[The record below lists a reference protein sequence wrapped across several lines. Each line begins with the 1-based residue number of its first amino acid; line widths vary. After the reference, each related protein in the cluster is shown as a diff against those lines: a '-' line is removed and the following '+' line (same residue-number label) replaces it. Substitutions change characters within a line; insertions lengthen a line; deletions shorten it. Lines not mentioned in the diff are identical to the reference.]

1 MDFEDSHAAKTAGA
15 VRDGTGPDSYQAV
28 LDRIRKQLSKDFTA
42 DKLANAGPQVTEA
55 ATRVAA
61 QQYRDYNNEALTKSW
76 PRSMLPEDIFV
87 EMALADLLG
96 MGAIDTLLR
105 DESIEDIAINGPTE
119 VMVYRNGRW
128 DGENVSFPSADR
140 LLEIL
145 NRGLA
150 HANRKANMVTPIA
163 DAVLKGK
170 ERISVVTYPVA
181 TPHPT
186 AVIRIPRAKRISL
199 EDMTRPVVKVFEG
212 DRELDELL
220 GPAETDTAGDYS
232 VDYEKPEALA
242 EDARAMLSKTAAA
255 YLYGAVLAGL
265 NIVAVGPTGSGKTT
279 LLMAL
284 GRKIPKGE
292 RILIIEDTP
301 EIDLYPGD
309 PAPNNVLYLRTRP
322 STVEGLASIEQEDL
336 VKLALRQRPDAL
348 TLGEARGPEVFD
360 LLNALNTGHKNGL
373 TSLHAYGVEEL
384 FSRMYLML
392 AQSERGR
399 HLDAYRAASL
409 VASTLHVAVSLE
421 MVGKTRFVRTIA
433 ELSGKVVQ
441 KGTAFEPEMQAI
453 FQRDSA
459 SGRLRGPLYPSLQA
473 ARLKRVGV
481 GQDVF
486 APA

>member
-1 MDFEDSHAAKTAGA
+1 MTEFEDSHAAKAAGA
-15 VRDGTGPDSYQAV
+15 VRDDAAGDSYQAV
-28 LDRIRKQLSKDFTA
+28 LDRIRKQLSKEFAA
-42 DKLANAGPQVTEA
+42 DKLANAGPAVTEA
-55 ATRVAA
+55 ATRVAGM
-61 QQYRDYNNEALTKSW
+61 QYRDYNNDALSKSW
-76 PRSMLPEDIFV
+76 PRLMVPEEIFI

-119 VMVYRNGRW
+119 VMVYRSGRW
-128 DGENVSFPSADR
+128 DAENVAFPSPDR

-150 HANRKANMVTPIA
+150 HSNRKANMVTPIA

-181 TPHPT
+181 SPFPT
-186 AVIRIPRAKRISL
+186 SVIRIPRAKRISL
-199 EDMTRPVVKVFEG
+199 EDMTQPFESAPSEKAKQG
-212 DRELDELL
+212 N
-220 GPAETDTAGDYS
+220 AEAVSASLEAGG
-232 VDYEKPEALA
+232 EELA
-242 EDARAMLSKTAAA
+242 EDSRSMLTRKAAA

-284 GRKIPKGE
+284 GRKIPKGQ
-292 RILIIEDTP
+292 RVLIIEDTP

-309 PAPNNVLYLRTRP
+309 STPHNVLYLRTRP
-322 STVEGLASIEQEDL
+322 STVEGLEAIEQEDL

-373 TSLHAYGVEEL
+373 TSLHAYGAEEL
-384 FSRMYLML
+384 FGRMYLML

-409 VASTLHVAVSLE
+409 VASTLHVVVSLE
-421 MVGKTRFVRTIA
+421 MVGQRRYVRTIA
-433 ELSGKVVQ
+433 ELTGKVAQ
-441 KGTAFEPEMQAI
+441 KGTTFEPEMKAI
-453 FQRDSA
+453 FQRASA
-459 SGRLRGPLYPSLQA
+459 GGRLDGPLYPSVLSGLLREA
-473 ARLKRVGV
+473 GV
-481 GQDVF
+481 REDVF
-486 APA
+486 TPA

>member
-1 MDFEDSHAAKTAGA
+1 MTEFEDTHAARMAGA
-15 VRDGTGPDSYQAV
+15 LRNETGPEAYQTV
-28 LDRIRKQLSKDFTA
+28 LDRIRKQLSKEFSA

-55 ATRVAA
+55 AMRVAA
-61 QQYRDYNNEALTKSW
+61 TQYRDYNNEALTKSW
-76 PRSMLPEDIFV
+76 PRMLLPEDLFV

-96 MGAIDTLLR
+96 MGAIDTLLK

-119 VMVYRNGRW
+119 TMVYRGGRW
-128 DGENVSFPSADR
+128 EAEEVRFPGSDR

-150 HANRKANMVTPIA
+150 HSNRRANMVTPIA
-163 DAVLKGK
+163 DGVLKGK
-170 ERISVVTYPVA
+170 ERISVVAYPVA

-186 AVIRIPRAKRISL
+186 SVIRIPRAKRISL
-199 EDMTRPVVKVFEG
+199 EDMTRAVAAADESAAEMEKLEVAEG
-212 DRELDELL
+212 
-220 GPAETDTAGDYS
+220 G
-232 VDYEKPEALA
+232 EALA

-284 GRKIPKGE
+284 GRKIPKGQ

-309 PAPNNVLYLRTRP
+309 PTPNNVLYLRTRP
-322 STVEGLASIEQEDL
+322 STVEGLGSIEQEDL

-409 VASTLHVAVSLE
+409 VASTLHVAVSIE
-421 MVGKTRFVRTIA
+421 MSGKTRFVRTIA
-433 ELSGKVVQ
+433 ELTGKVVQ
-441 KGTAFEPEMQAI
+441 KGTAFEPEMKAI
-453 FQRDSA
+453 FQRSSA
-459 SGRLRGPLYPSLQA
+459 GGRLEGPLYPSEHSAL
-473 ARLKRVGV
+473 LKRAGV
-481 GQDVF
+481 RQGVF
-486 APA
+486 APAGTG

>member
-1 MDFEDSHAAKTAGA
+1 MEFEDTHAAKAAGA
-15 VRDGTGPDSYQAV
+15 VKTESGVDPYQAV
-28 LDRIRKQLSKDFTA
+28 LDRIRKQLSKEFTA

-55 ATRVAA
+55 ATRVASR
-61 QQYRDYNNEALTKSW
+61 QYQDFNQEALTQTM
-76 PRSMLPEDIFV
+76 PRLLIPEEQFID
-87 EMALADLLG
+87 MALAELLG

-105 DESIEDIAINGPTE
+105 DESIEDIAVNGPNE
-119 VMVYRNGRW
+119 VMVYRHGHW
-128 DGENVSFPSADR
+128 EQENISFPSPDR

-150 HANRKANMVTPIA
+150 HSNRKANMVTPIA
-163 DAVLKGK
+163 DAVLKGM
-170 ERISVVTYPVA
+170 ERISVVTHPVA

-186 AVIRIPRAKRISL
+186 AVIRIPRAKNINL
-199 EDMTRPVVKVFEG
+199 EDMVNPYDSPEDHAADGAVSDYESLMTGE
-212 DRELDELL
+212 
-220 GPAETDTAGDYS
+220 TAG
-232 VDYEKPEALA
+232 
-242 EDARAMLSKTAAA
+242 MLSPAAAA
-255 YLYGAVLAGL
+255 YLHAAVLAGL

-284 GRKIPKGE
+284 GRKIPKGQ

-301 EIDLYPGD
+301 EIDLYPGSD
-309 PAPNNVLYLRTRP
+309 APNNVLYLRTRP
-322 STVEGLASIEQEDL
+322 STVEGLEAIEQEDL

-373 TSLHAYGVEEL
+373 TSLHAYGVDEL

-399 HLDAYRAASL
+399 HLDAYRAANL

-421 MVGKTRFVRTIA
+421 MVGNTRFVRTIA
-433 ELSGKVVQ
+433 ELTGKVVQ
-441 KGTAFEPEMQAI
+441 KGTAYEPEMKAI
-453 FQRDSA
+453 FLRKTAQGKLEGPQHKSNHLALFEQTGIDSHI
-459 SGRLRGPLYPSLQA
+459 Y
-473 ARLKRVGV
+473 
-481 GQDVF
+481 

>member
-1 MDFEDSHAAKTAGA
+1 MEFEDTHAAKAAG
-15 VRDGTGPDSYQAV
+15 VLRNETGADPYQGV
-28 LDRIRKQLSKDFTA
+28 LDRIRKHLSKQFAA
-42 DKLANAGPQVTEA
+42 DKLANAGPEVTEA

-61 QQYRDYNNEALTKSW
+61 QQYRDYNQEALTKST
-76 PRSMLPEDIFV
+76 PRLLIPEDIFV

-96 MGAIDTLLR
+96 MGAIDTLLK
-105 DESIEDIAINGPTE
+105 DESVEDIAVNGPSE

-128 DGENVSFPSADR
+128 ELENASFPTPDR

-150 HANRKANMVTPIA
+150 HSNRKANMVTPIA
-163 DAVLKGK
+163 DAVLRGK

-181 TPHPT
+181 TPYPT
-186 AVIRIPRAKRISL
+186 SVIRIPRAKKISL
-199 EDMTRPVVKVFEG
+199 EDMTKPFAPGEFFDLEHAEKLSRPPFEEMAAGEELG
-212 DRELDELL
+212 DSAQ
-220 GPAETDTAGDYS
+220 G
-232 VDYEKPEALA
+232 
-242 EDARAMLSKTAAA
+242 MLSLKGAA
-255 YLYGAVLAGL
+255 YLHAAVVAGL

-284 GRKIPKGE
+284 GRKIPKGQ

-301 EIDLYPGD
+301 EIDLYPGVKT
-309 PAPNNVLYLRTRP
+309 PNNVLYLRTRP
-322 STVEGLASIEQEDL
+322 STVEGLEAIEQQDL
-336 VKLALRQRPDAL
+336 VRLALRQRPDAL

-399 HLDAYRAASL
+399 HLDPYRAASL

-421 MVGKTRFVRTIA
+421 MIGKRRYVRTIA
-433 ELSGKVVQ
+433 ELTGKVVQ
-441 KGTAFEPEMQAI
+441 TGTAYEPEMKAI
-453 FQRDSA
+453 FQRESA
-459 SGRLRGPLYPSLQA
+459 GGRLNGPLYESVH
-473 ARLKRVGV
+473 ARLLEQARVSSR
-481 GQDVF
+481 VF
-486 APA
+486 TPA

>member
-140 LLEIL
+140 LLEVL

-199 EDMTRPVVKVFEG
+199 EDMTQPFSLGESQDMDDAAKLEVPPLEEMLG
-212 DRELDELL
+212 GIQLGGEELADD
-220 GPAETDTAGDYS
+220 GRS
-232 VDYEKPEALA
+232 
-242 EDARAMLSKTAAA
+242 MLSRTGAA

-284 GRKIPKGE
+284 GRKIPKGQ

-322 STVEGLASIEQEDL
+322 STVEGLDSIEQEDL

-433 ELSGKVVQ
+433 ELTGKVVQ
-441 KGTAFEPEMQAI
+441 KGTAFEPEMKAI
-453 FQRDSA
+453 FLRDSA
-459 SGRLRGPLYPSLQA
+459 GGRLHGPLYPSMHA
-473 ARLKRVGV
+473 ALLKRAGV
-481 GQDVF
+481 TQDVF

>member
-1 MDFEDSHAAKTAGA
+1 MDFEDTHAANAAGA
-15 VRDGTGPDSYQAV
+15 VKRETGVDPYQAV
-28 LDRIRKQLSKDFTA
+28 LDRIRKQLSKEFTA

-61 QQYRDYNNEALTKSW
+61 RQYQEFNQEALTQTM
-76 PRSMLPEDIFV
+76 PRLLIPEAQFID
-87 EMALADLLG
+87 MALAELLG
-96 MGAIDTLLR
+96 MGAIDTLLK
-105 DESIEDIAINGPTE
+105 DESIEDIAVNGPNE
-119 VMVYRNGRW
+119 VMVYRHGGW
-128 DGENVSFPSADR
+128 EQEKISFPSPDR

-150 HANRKANMVTPIA
+150 HSNRKANMVTPIA

-186 AVIRIPRAKRISL
+186 AVIRIPRAKNINLEDMVNPYESL
-199 EDMTRPVVKVFEG
+199 EDRAADGAVSDYESLMVGE
-212 DRELDELL
+212 
-220 GPAETDTAGDYS
+220 TAGMMSPD
-232 VDYEKPEALA
+232 
-242 EDARAMLSKTAAA
+242 AAA
-255 YLYGAVLAGL
+255 YLHAAVLAGL

-284 GRKIPKGE
+284 GRKIPMGQ

-301 EIDLYPGD
+301 EIDLYPGSD
-309 PAPNNVLYLRTRP
+309 TPHNVLYLRTRP
-322 STVEGLASIEQEDL
+322 STVEGLESIEQEDL

-373 TSLHAYGVEEL
+373 TSLHAYGVDEL
-384 FSRMYLML
+384 FNRMYLML

-399 HLDAYRAASL
+399 HLDAYRAANL

-421 MVGKTRFVRTIA
+421 MVGNTRYVRTIA
-433 ELSGKVVQ
+433 ELTGKVNQ
-441 KGTAFEPEMQAI
+441 KGTAYEPEMIAI
-453 FQRDSA
+453 FQRKTA
-459 SGRLRGPLYPSLQA
+459 QGKLEGPLHKSNHTTLFEQTGIDKHIYT
-473 ARLKRVGV
+473 
-481 GQDVF
+481 
-486 APA
+486 PA

>member
-1 MDFEDSHAAKTAGA
+1 MEFEDSHAAKAAGMA
-15 VRDGTGPDSYQAV
+15 KNETGVDPYQAV
-28 LDRIRKQLSKDFTA
+28 LDRIRTQLSKEFTA

-55 ATRVAA
+55 ATRVAS
-61 QQYRDYNNEALTKSW
+61 QQYQQFNQEALTKTM
-76 PRSMLPEDIFV
+76 PRLMIPEEQFID
-87 EMALADLLG
+87 MALAELLG
-96 MGAIDTLLR
+96 MGAIDTLLK
-105 DESIEDIAINGPTE
+105 DETIEDIAVNGPNE
-119 VMVYRNGRW
+119 VMVYRHGHW
-128 DGENVSFPSADR
+128 EPEDISFPSPDR

-150 HANRKANMVTPIA
+150 HSNRKANMVTPIA

-186 AVIRIPRAKRISL
+186 TVIRIPRAKNISL
-199 EDMTRPVVKVFEG
+199 EDMTTPFAPGQFNDLEDAEKLSIPTFDKLASGE
-212 DRELDELL
+212 ELL
-220 GPAETDTAGDYS
+220 
-232 VDYEKPEALA
+232 
-242 EDARAMLSKTAAA
+242 EDADALLSLQAAA
-255 YLYGAVLAGL
+255 YLHAAVLAGL

-284 GRKIPKGE
+284 GRKIPKGQ

-309 PAPNNVLYLRTRP
+309 QAPNNVLYLRTRP
-322 STVEGLASIEQEDL
+322 STIEGLEAIEQEDL

-384 FSRMYLML
+384 FSRIFLML

-409 VASTLHVAVSLE
+409 VASTLHIAVSLE
-421 MVGKTRFVRTIA
+421 MVGKARFVRTIA
-433 ELSGKVVQ
+433 ELTGNVIQ
-441 KGTAFEPEMQAI
+441 KGTAYEPEMKAI
-453 FQRDSA
+453 FQRESVH
-459 SGRLRGPLYPSLQA
+459 GKLRGLLDKSVHARMFERAGVDPSIYT
-473 ARLKRVGV
+473 
-481 GQDVF
+481 
-486 APA
+486 PA

>member
-1 MDFEDSHAAKTAGA
+1 MEFEDSHAAKTAGA
-15 VRDGTGPDSYQAV
+15 ARDGLGPDSYQTV

-42 DKLANAGPQVTEA
+42 DKLANAGPAVTEA

-76 PRSMLPEDIFV
+76 PRIMLPEDIFV

-96 MGAIDTLLR
+96 MGSIDTLLR
-105 DESIEDIAINGPTE
+105 DASIEDIAINGPSE
-119 VMVYRNGRW
+119 VMVYRGGRW
-128 DGENVSFPSADR
+128 EAENISFPSADR

-150 HANRKANMVTPIA
+150 HSNRKANMVTPIA

-181 TPHPT
+181 SPHPT
-186 AVIRIPRAKRISL
+186 SVIRIPRAKRISL
-199 EDMTRPVVKVFEG
+199 EDMIQPFVAEAG
-212 DRELDELL
+212 REAGSAANSEA
-220 GPAETDTAGDYS
+220 PAVEDGA
-232 VDYEKPEALA
+232 EALA
-242 EDARAMLSKTAAA
+242 EDGRAMLSKAAAA

-284 GRKIPKGE
+284 GRKIPKGQ

-322 STVEGLASIEQEDL
+322 STVEGLGSIEQEDL

-409 VASTLHVAVSLE
+409 VASTLHVVVSLE
-421 MVGKTRFVRTIA
+421 MVGRSRFVRTIA
-433 ELSGKVVQ
+433 ELTGKIVQ
-441 KGTAFEPEMQAI
+441 KGTAFEPEMKAI
-453 FQRDSA
+453 FQRESA
-459 SGRLRGPLYPSLQA
+459 GGRLDGPLHPSVHGALLKQA
-473 ARLKRVGV
+473 GMQQNVFTPARAG
-481 GQDVF
+481 
-486 APA
+486 

>member
-1 MDFEDSHAAKTAGA
+1 
-15 VRDGTGPDSYQAV
+15 
-28 LDRIRKQLSKDFTA
+28 
-42 DKLANAGPQVTEA
+42 VTEA
-55 ATRVAA
+55 AMRVAA
-61 QQYRDYNNEALTKSW
+61 TQYRDYNNEALTKSW
-76 PRSMLPEDIFV
+76 PRMLVPEDLFV

-96 MGAIDTLLR
+96 MGAIDTLLK

-119 VMVYRNGRW
+119 TMVYRNGRW
-128 DGENVSFPSADR
+128 EAEEVRFPGSDR

-150 HANRKANMVTPIA
+150 HSNRRANMVTPIA
-163 DAVLKGK
+163 DGVLKGK

-186 AVIRIPRAKRISL
+186 SVIRIPRAKRISL
-199 EDMTRPVVKVFEG
+199 EDMTRSG
-212 DRELDELL
+212 AAADERGTTLRTEEPL
-220 GPAETDTAGDYS
+220 GPGETSTAGRHS
-232 VDYEKPEALA
+232 VEYEKPEALA
-242 EDARAMLSKTAAA
+242 EDARAMLSKTAAT
-255 YLYGAVLAGL
+255 YLYGAVVAGL

-284 GRKIPKGE
+284 GRKIPKGQ

-309 PAPNNVLYLRTRP
+309 ATPNNVLYLRTRP
-322 STVEGLASIEQEDL
+322 STVEGLGSIEQEDL

-421 MVGKTRFVRTIA
+421 MSGKTRFVRTVA
-433 ELSGKVVQ
+433 ELTGKVVQ
-441 KGTAFEPEMQAI
+441 KGTAFEPEMKAI
-453 FQRDSA
+453 FQRSSA
-459 SGRLRGPLYPSLQA
+459 GGRLEGPLYPSEHSAL
-473 ARLKRVGV
+473 LKRAGV
-481 GQDVF
+481 RQAVF
-486 APA
+486 APAGTG

>member
-1 MDFEDSHAAKTAGA
+1 MSEFEDSHAAKAAGVA
-15 VRDGTGPDSYQAV
+15 RSEAGPDSYQAV

-42 DKLANAGPQVTEA
+42 DKLANAGPAVTEA

-61 QQYRDYNNEALTKSW
+61 QQYRDYNNDALSKSW
-76 PRSMLPEDIFV
+76 PRLVLPEDIFV

-96 MGAIDTLLR
+96 MGAIDTLLK
-105 DESIEDIAINGPTE
+105 DESIEDIAINGPSE

-128 DGENVSFPSADR
+128 DAENVSFPTPDR

-150 HANRKANMVTPIA
+150 HSNRKANMVTPIA

-181 TPHPT
+181 SPFPT
-186 AVIRIPRAKRISL
+186 SVIRIPRAKRISL
-199 EDMTRPVVKVFEG
+199 EDMTEPFAPGLLEEMGNADKVEVPPFEQSPAG
-212 DRELDELL
+212 AKL
-220 GPAETDTAGDYS
+220 GAE
-232 VDYEKPEALA
+232 ELA
-242 EDARAMLSKTAAA
+242 EDARSMLSRTAAA
-255 YLYGAVLAGL
+255 YLHGAVLAGL

-284 GRKIPKGE
+284 GRKIPKGQ
-292 RILIIEDTP
+292 RVLIIEDTP

-309 PAPNNVLYLRTRP
+309 ATPHNVLYLRTRP
-322 STVEGLASIEQEDL
+322 STVEGLQAIEQEDL

-373 TSLHAYGVEEL
+373 TSLHAYGADEL

-409 VASTLHVAVSLE
+409 VASTLHVVVSLE
-421 MVGKTRFVRTIA
+421 MVGRLRYVRTIA
-433 ELSGKVVQ
+433 ELTGNVLQ
-441 KGTAFEPEMQAI
+441 KGTAYDPEMKAI
-453 FQRDSA
+453 FQRASA
-459 SGRLRGPLYPSLQA
+459 GGRLDGPVYPSVHGTL
-473 ARLKRVGV
+473 LKRAGV
-481 GQDVF
+481 REGVF
-486 APA
+486 TPA